1 MTVHFIG
8 AGPGAADLIT
18 IRGRDLLSRCPIC
31 LYAGSIVPPQL
42 LAYCPPNAR
51 IADTA
56 PMTLDE
62 IEAEFLVA
70 HVKGLDVARLH
81 SGDLSVYSALAEQI
95 RRLERHGI
103 TYTLTPGVPAFAA
116 AAAALGRELTIP
128 EVAQSVVLTR
138 MPGRASPMPAGEQ
151 LGAFAATRATLVIHL
166 AVHAIED
173 IVRELTPSYGADCP
187 VAIVVRASWPDER
200 IVRGTL
206 SDIAATLRAEPIERT
221 ALVLVGPALA
231 AENFRE
237 SALYDPSYRRR
248 FRGGSG

>member
-1 MTVHFIG
+1 
-8 AGPGAADLIT
+8 
-18 IRGRDLLSRCPIC
+18 
-31 LYAGSIVPPQL
+31 
-42 LAYCPPNAR
+42 
-51 IADTA
+51 
-56 PMTLDE
+56 
-62 IEAEFLVA
+62 
-70 HVKGLDVARLH
+70 
-81 SGDLSVYSALAEQI
+81 
-95 RRLERHGI
+95 
-103 TYTLTPGVPAFAA
+103 
-116 AAAALGRELTIP
+116 
-128 EVAQSVVLTR
+128 
-138 MPGRASPMPAGEQ
+138 MPAGEQ

-248 FRGGSG
+248 FRGGSS